1 MRRILALVLSVA
13 MVLILPVFAFA
24 DGFYNSQGVW
34 VETGDEVSSTEVTD
48 SNGTTTKTTTT
59 ADGTTETVVTTK
71 DGEQTVDV
79 ELSAAAAAKEEAY
92 VTPEVTATEDV
103 ATAPKVTVELP
114 TGADSALV
122 EIAVANNSTKVTV
135 MKQNADGTWSVV
147 KKAAAGEDGVV
158 VNVEDAEATYAVVIN
173 DKDFT
178 DITSSWEKEAADFV
192 SSREL
197 MLGTGVD
204 TFNPTKE
211 VSADMMMTVLAR
223 LDDGVTTAQS
233 TGANWAA
240 AGESWAAAEGYA
252 VSGTFTRTDMVKL
265 LYKYAGQPEVK
276 NADLSKF
283 ADAEGLDAE
292 AATAFAWCVENGII
306 GGTAADKLSPNGTAN
321 RGQLAAVI
329 MRYVNTIVK

>member
-13 MVLILPVFAFA
+13 MVLMLPVFAFA
-24 DGFYNSQGVW
+24 EGFYQGSQW
-34 VETGDEVSSTEVTD
+34 VETGNTESSSEVTD

-59 ADGTTETVVTTK
+59 TDGTKETVVTTA
-71 DGEQTVDV
+71 DGAQTVDV
-79 ELSAAAAAKEEAY
+79 ELSETAAAADEAY
-92 VTPEVTATEDV
+92 TTPEVTATDDV
-103 ATAPKVTVELP
+103 ATAPKVSVEVP
-114 TGADSALV
+114 AGKTAMV
-122 EIAVANNSTKVTV
+122 EVNVANNSTKVTV

-147 KKAAAGEDGVV
+147 KKAAATNQGVLI
-158 VNVEDAEATYAVVIN
+158 ETSGEATYAVVEN
-173 DKDFT
+173 DLEFA
-178 DITSSWEKEAADFV
+178 DITSAWEKEAADFV

-223 LDDGVTTAQS
+223 LDGVKTENTV
-233 TGANWAA
+233 GATWAA

-329 MRYVNTIVK
+329 MRYVNTIVQ

>member
-13 MVLILPVFAFA
+13 MVLMLPVFAFA
-24 DGFYNSQGVW
+24 EGFYQGSQW
-34 VETGDEVSSTEVTD
+34 VETGNTESSSEVTD
-48 SNGTTTKTTTT
+48 SNGTTTKTTTLT
-59 ADGTTETVVTTK
+59 DGTKETVVTTA

-79 ELSAAAAAKEEAY
+79 ELSETAAAADEAY
-92 VTPEVTATEDV
+92 LTPEVTATEDV
-103 ATAPKVTVELP
+103 ATAPKVTVEVP
-114 TGADSALV
+114 EGKTAMV
-122 EIAVANNSTKVTV
+122 EVNVANNSTKVTV

-147 KKAAAGEDGVV
+147 KKAAATDQGVLI
-158 VNVEDAEATYAVVIN
+158 EASGEATYAVVEN
-173 DKDFT
+173 DIEFT
-178 DITSSWEKEAADFV
+178 DVTSAWEKEAADFV

-197 MLGTGVD
+197 MLGTGAD

-223 LDDGVTTAQS
+223 LDDGVTTEQS
-233 TGANWAA
+233 VGANWAA

-329 MRYVNTIVK
+329 MRYVNTIVQ